1 MPLIIAVAHQKGG
14 VGKSTLALNLV
25 SFFNR
30 NGATSAVVDADAQ
43 GSISSL
49 INSFGENNAYGT
61 VTLIP
66 RKSFKSYSDLTKF
79 DQYQILLIDTPPYLS
94 TNLNDVFQ
102 IADFVL
108 VPTKPAVFDMFAI
121 DGTVELIN
129 EAKKLRPDLR
139 MGVVLNM
146 STSGAKHVEDIKAH
160 LRNKGIKLLET
171 EINKRVEFERCLLYS
186 DSIFSGN
193 DEKAKDEISRLGNEI
208 IALIEEEVVIGK

>member
-30 NGATSAVVDADAQ
+30 NNIPSAVVDADAQ

-49 INSFGENNAYGT
+49 VSSFGENNAYGT
-61 VTLIP
+61 VNLIP
-66 RKSFKSYSDLTKF
+66 RNSFKTFAELTNLS
-79 DQYQILLIDTPPYLS
+79 QYQVLLIDTPPYLS
-94 TNLNDVFQ
+94 TNLHEIFQ
-102 IADFVL
+102 ISDFVL

-121 DGTVELIN
+121 EGTIELIR
-129 EAKKLRPDLR
+129 EAEKIKPSLRT
-139 MGVVLNM
+139 GIVLNM
-146 STSGAKHVEDIKAH
+146 STQGVKHVEDFKAH
-160 LRNKGIKLLET
+160 LRSKGVTLLNT

-193 DEKAKDEISRLGNEI
+193 DEKAKEEISRLGNEI
-208 IALIEEEVVIGK
+208 ISLIEAD

>member
-49 INSFGENNAYGT
+49 IRSFGENDSYGT
-61 VTLIP
+61 VNLIP
-66 RKSFKSYSDLTKF
+66 RQSFKTFSDLTKL
-79 DQYQILLIDTPPYLS
+79 DTYQILLIDTPPYLS
-94 TNLNDVFQ
+94 TQLNEIFQ

-121 DGTVELIN
+121 EGTVELID
-129 EAKKLRPDLR
+129 EARKTKPDLR

-146 STSGAKHVEDIKAH
+146 SAPGAKHVEDIKAH
-160 LRNKGIKLLET
+160 LRGKGIKLLNT

-208 IALIEEEVVIGK
+208 IALIEEDAAV

>member
-66 RKSFKSYSDLTKF
+66 RKSFKSYADLTKF
-79 DQYQILLIDTPPYLS
+79 DQYQILVIDTPPYLS

-146 STSGAKHVEDIKAH
+146 SAPGAKHVEDIKAH

-208 IALIEEEVVIGK
+208 IALIEQEVVVEK